1 MYKLPK
7 AIGSKSNLLCKFVPK
22 LSTINCQLQCF
33 FFPAIKKAPEKMEE
47 KAGCGAA
54 SSALIFI
61 AKRIYFRSYKNYG
74 VEGEGVGVG

>member
-1 MYKLPK
+1 
-7 AIGSKSNLLCKFVPK
+7 
-22 LSTINCQLQCF
+22 
-33 FFPAIKKAPEKMEE
+33 MEE